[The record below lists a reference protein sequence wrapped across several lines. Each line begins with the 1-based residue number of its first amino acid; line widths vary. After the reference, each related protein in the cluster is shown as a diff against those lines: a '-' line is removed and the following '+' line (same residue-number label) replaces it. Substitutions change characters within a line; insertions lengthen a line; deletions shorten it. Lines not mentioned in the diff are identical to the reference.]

1 MDDILLEPMFP
12 GLTLNSASKESLV
25 SLTLTDALTIDKGT
39 ILAKELISTDPN
51 NDLKLGSDNKLMV
64 ATDELNTSFNYASS
78 VSTFWSI

>member
-1 MDDILLEPMFP
+1 MNDILLEPIFP

-78 VSTFWSI
+78 VAAFWSI

>member
-39 ILAKELISTDPN
+39 ILAKELISTEPD
-51 NDLKLGSDNKLMV
+51 NDLKLGSDNKLKV
-64 ATDELNTSFNYASS
+64 ATDELNTSFNYATS
-78 VSTFWSI
+78 VDTFWSI

>member
-39 ILAKELISTDPN
+39 ILAKELISTDPDN
-51 NDLKLGSDNKLMV
+51 GLKLGSDNKLMV
-64 ATDELNTSFNYASS
+64 ATDELNTSFEYASS
-78 VSTFWSI
+78 VAAFWSI